1 MKSLILT
8 FSFISLFACKQ
19 QQSENSTNQES
30 KQRTTMQN
38 VHINPKYND
47 ITATNFKEKILESVK
62 HYPNEPMY
70 YMRIGK
76 ANCVIEVLVNDYRV
90 YRNYELS
97 NQVTPEEINFG
108 VLKSGLQTISSKLL
122 PNLGERQLN
131 SKAELKFDIKLFD
144 VSNDFVFDKQFG
156 EYQSE
161 PIDNKK
167 PPIVSYTN
175 TFQAI
180 VPYKLDAWQ
189 KSKNLRDIE
198 FCKMKLDAAYKKIT
212 KIIENGN
219 FEEYKQL
226 ISKRENNM
234 VTSMYLS
241 KKEAEGRMIGLIND
255 FNSGFKVQPIL
266 DDCVMMFY
274 ANDRVAALK
283 KTNGEP
289 ALYLFNEET
298 QEELMLDLSF
308 HIPEGKT
315 EFEVI

>member
-1 MKSLILT
+1 MTEPYYTID
-8 FSFISLFACKQ
+8 FSASACMF
-19 QQSENSTNQES
+19 EI
-30 KQRTTMQN
+30 R
-38 VHINPKYND
+38 
-47 ITATNFKEKILESVK
+47 
-62 HYPNEPMY
+62 
-70 YMRIGK
+70 
-76 ANCVIEVLVNDYRV
+76 VNDYPV
-90 YRNYELS
+90 
-97 NQVTPEEINFG
+97 VTMNIEGQAATNIPINFAI
-108 VLKSGLQTISSKLL
+108 LESGLQTISSKLL
-122 PNLGERQLN
+122 PNLGESQLN

-175 TFQAI
+175 TFQTI

-198 FCKMKLDAAYKKIT
+198 FCKMKLDAAYKKIA
-212 KIIENGN
+212 KIIEDSN

-241 KKEAEGRMIGLIND
+241 KHEAERRMIGLIKD